1 MGHYDNCRE
10 GYCAKCGAA
19 PGNFVGGVCSVCNP
33 PKRRAKAPTK
43 PKPFPPTLSEYDAAV
58 RIVTAYEKYKE

>member
-19 PGNFVGGVCSVCNP
+19 PGNHYGGYCEFCHPVEA
-33 PKRRAKAPTK
+33 KRAKEAKTTK
-43 PKPFPPTLSEYDAAV
+43 ENRLIRLETKIKTHLERFPK
-58 RIVTAYEKYKE
+58 